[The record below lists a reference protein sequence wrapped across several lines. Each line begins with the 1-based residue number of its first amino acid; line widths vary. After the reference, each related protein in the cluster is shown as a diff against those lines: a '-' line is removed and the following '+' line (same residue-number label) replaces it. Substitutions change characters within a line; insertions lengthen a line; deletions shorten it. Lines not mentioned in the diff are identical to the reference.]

1 MIKRFAAV
9 AFSLGLLFTG
19 ATQLQAN
26 ELNDAPT
33 CDNSS
38 GECFY
43 AHRVYQLEQST
54 QGCRETRRV
63 EGNMTYTVCRLNGR
77 PVKASE
83 SLTELGDGMGY
94 WFENGKVVAIQRFH
108 DGSTIFFNQG
118 KLTEV
123 YFDGGSQI
131 QSEFSARERQ
141 ELETLAR
148 NGFRN
153 IFRKLNVR

>member
-1 MIKRFAAV
+1 MIKQFAAV
-9 AFSLGLLFTG
+9 AFSVNLLFAG

-43 AHRVYQLEQST
+43 AHRVYQLEQIT

-77 PVKASE
+77 PVRASE

-123 YFDGGSQI
+123 YFDGGSEI
-131 QSEFSARERQ
+131 QSEFSATERQ